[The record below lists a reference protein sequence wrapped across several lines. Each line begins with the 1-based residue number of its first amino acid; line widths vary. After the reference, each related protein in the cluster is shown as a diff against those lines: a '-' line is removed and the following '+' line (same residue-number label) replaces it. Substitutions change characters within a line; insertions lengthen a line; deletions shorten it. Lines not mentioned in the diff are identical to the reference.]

1 VFDKVL
7 IANRGEIACRVIRTC
22 RRFGI
27 ATVAVYSEADAR
39 QPHVAMA
46 DEAVYLGPAP
56 AAESY
61 LRIEGVVDACRRTG
75 AQAVHPGYG
84 FLSESPAFANAL
96 AAEGIAFVGPPPD
109 AIAEMG
115 DKIAA
120 RRLAEDAGVSIVP
133 GHTGRI
139 DDTGHAEALAN
150 DLGYPVMIKAAAGGG
165 GKGMRIAYDVGEL
178 REGVDAARREA
189 GGSFGDDRVFIER
202 YIPDP
207 RHIEIQIIADGHGNV
222 VSLGERECSIQR
234 RHQKVIEEA
243 PSPLLDAETRT
254 RMGEQAKALA
264 RQVGYTSAGTVEF
277 VADNQEN
284 FYFLEMNTRLQVEHP
299 VTELTTGLDL
309 VEWMLRVAAG
319 ERLGFTEADVPFTGW
334 AVEARVY
341 AEDPVRGFL
350 PSIGRLRDY
359 REPAGM
365 EGVRIDSGVAEGAD
379 ISTHYDPMIA
389 KACAVGQR
397 RTEAIDRLRA
407 ALDAYYVR
415 GVTHNM
421 AFLQDVL
428 AAERFRAGRLSTR
441 YIAEEYPDGF
451 QGVQSDETMVRTLA
465 VVAAIVQ
472 RVVAARDAGITG
484 QALGRRPV
492 VEGDWVVF
500 IDEHQMA
507 VHLTEATAQSW
518 RVALADGEL
527 QVDSDWQPGDP
538 LFHARMSGEHLC
550 VQVERRGARW
560 LLTHGGVSREVR
572 VLRPRAAELAALMP
586 AKTERRSERYLRSP
600 MPGLLTQLHVA
611 TGTPVKAGEP
621 LAVVEAMKMEN
632 ILRAE
637 RDGTV
642 GEVYVNTGANL
653 AVDQAIL
660 AFE

>member
-1 VFDKVL
+1 MFDKVL
-7 IANRGEIACRVIRTC
+7 IANRGEIACRVMRTC

-27 ATVAVYSEADAR
+27 ATVAVYSDADAR
-39 QPHVAMA
+39 QPHVQMA
-46 DEAVYLGPAP
+46 DEAVRLGPAP
-56 AAESY
+56 ASESY
-61 LRIEGVVDACRRTG
+61 LDIQAVLDACRRTG

-84 FLSESPAFANAL
+84 FLSESQAFAHAL
-96 AAEGIAFVGPPPD
+96 TGEGITFVGPPPD
-109 AIAEMG
+109 AIASMG

-120 RRLAEDAGVSIVP
+120 RQLAEDAGVSIVP

-139 DDTGHAEALAN
+139 DDFAHAEALAN

-165 GKGMRIAYDVGEL
+165 GKGMRVAHGPTEL
-178 REGVDAARREA
+178 REGLDAARREA

-243 PSPLLDAETRT
+243 PSPLLDPETRT

-319 ERLGFTEADVPFTGW
+319 ERLSFTEDAVPFRGW
-334 AVEARVY
+334 AMEARVY

-350 PSIGRLRDY
+350 PSIGRLRHY
-359 REPAGM
+359 REPSDA
-365 EGVRIDSGVAEGAD
+365 EGVRIDSGVTEGSD

-389 KACAVGQR
+389 KACAWGQR
-397 RTEAIDRLRA
+397 RDQAIDRLRS

-415 GVTHNM
+415 GVIHNM
-421 AFLQDVL
+421 PFLQDVF

-441 YIAEEYPDGF
+441 YIDEEYPEGF
-451 QGVQSDETMVRTLA
+451 QGAQPREGTLRTL
-465 VVAAIVQ
+465 VLVAALVQ
-472 RVVAARDAGITG
+472 RMVAARDAGITG
-484 QALGRRPV
+484 QTRGRGPV
-492 VEGDWVVF
+492 VDGDWVVF
-500 IDEHQMA
+500 IDGQQVP
-507 VHLTEATAQSW
+507 VHLTQATEHAW
-518 RVALADGEL
+518 RVALEGGEL
-527 QVDSDWQPGDP
+527 QVDSEWRPGEP
-538 LFHARMSGEHLC
+538 LFHARMSGEHAC

-560 LLTHGGVSREVR
+560 QLTHAGVTREAR
-572 VLRPRAAELAALMP
+572 VLRPRAAELAAIMP
-586 AKTERRSERYLRSP
+586 EKTSREAGRYLRSP
-600 MPGLLTQLHVA
+600 MPGLLTQLHVEP
-611 TGTPVKAGEP
+611 GTAVKAGEP

-642 GEVYVNTGANL
+642 SELYVNTGANL

>member
-27 ATVAVYSEADAR
+27 ATVAVYSDVDAR
-39 QPHVAMA
+39 QPHVTMA
-46 DEAVYLGPAP
+46 DEAVRLGPAP
-56 AAESY
+56 AAQSY
-61 LRIEGVVDACRRTG
+61 LDIEAVVDACRQTG

-84 FLSESPAFANAL
+84 FLSESPKFAKAL
-96 AAEGIAFVGPPPD
+96 AEAGIAFVGPPAG
-109 AIAEMG
+109 AISQMG

-120 RRLAEDAGVSIVP
+120 RQLAESAGVSIVP

-139 DDTGHAEALAN
+139 DDFAHAEALAN

-165 GKGMRIAYDVGEL
+165 GKGMRIAHGVEEL
-178 REGVDAARREA
+178 REGLDGARREA

-207 RHIEIQIIADGHGNV
+207 RHIEIQILADTHGNV

-234 RHQKVIEEA
+234 RHQKVLEEA
-243 PSPLLDAETRT
+243 PSPLLDPETRT

-264 RQVGYTSAGTVEF
+264 KQVGYTSAGTVEF
-277 VADNQEN
+277 VADNDGN

-309 VEWMLRVAAG
+309 VEWMLRVADG
-319 ERLGFTEADVPFTGW
+319 EPLTFTEAEVPFRGW

-350 PSIGRLRDY
+350 PSIGRLRHY
-359 REPAGM
+359 REPRDL
-365 EGVRIDSGVAEGAD
+365 EGVRIDSGVVEGSD

-389 KACAVGQR
+389 KACGYGER
-397 RTEAIDRLRA
+397 RAEAIDRLRA

-421 AFLQDVL
+421 PFLQDVL

-441 YIAEEYPDGF
+441 YIEEQYPEGF
-451 QGVQSDETMVRTLA
+451 QGAAPSEATLRTL
-465 VVAAIVQ
+465 VLVAAIVQ
-472 RVVAARDAGITG
+472 RTVTARDAGITG
-484 QALGRRPV
+484 QTPGRAPV
-492 VEGDWVVF
+492 VDGDWVVF
-500 IDEHQMA
+500 IDGRQVR
-507 VHLTEATAQSW
+507 VHLTQATAQSW
-518 RVALADGEL
+518 RVGLEDGEL
-527 QVDSDWQPGDP
+527 LVDSDWRPGES
-538 LFHARMSGEHLC
+538 LFHARMSGAHAC

-560 LLTHGGVSREVR
+560 LLTHAGVAREVR
-572 VLRPRAAELAALMP
+572 VMRPRAAELAAIMP
-586 AKTERRSERYLRSP
+586 EKTSRAADRYLRSP
-600 MPGLLTQLHVA
+600 MPGLLTQLLVEA
-611 TGTPVKAGEP
+611 GTGVKAGEP

-642 GEVYVNTGANL
+642 AEVYLDTGANL
-653 AVDQAIL
+653 AVDQPIL